1 MSRKQIIFI
10 VAVSLALSAAS
21 VRTALGQAASAT
33 VPVGSKI
40 AVVSMQDAIANC
52 NECQKDFE
60 ALQQKYAPK
69 SVELQTLA
77 AEIKKLQDD
86 YQKTADKLSPEE
98 QSSRART
105 IDSKQKLLQRQQDD
119 AQSDYQRETQEV
131 VNRIGGKMIAVLE
144 KYAQTNGYMMVIDV
158 SNPQTSP
165 VLWASKGTNITKELI
180 DAYNVQ
186 SGVAAPAPAAPNPAA
201 STPPRPNAPTP
212 KNP

>member
-1 MSRKQIIFI
+1 MSRKQIILI
-10 VAVSLALSAAS
+10 LALSLALSAAP
-21 VRTALGQAASAT
+21 VRALGQAAAPAPG
-33 VPVGSKI
+33 PVGTKI
-40 AVVSMQDAIANC
+40 AVVSMQDAIATC
-52 NECQKDFE
+52 NECQKEFE
-60 ALQQKYAPK
+60 TLQQKYAPK

-98 QSSRART
+98 QGSRARV
-105 IDSKQKLLQRQQDD
+105 IDSKQKLYQRQQDD
-119 AQSDYQRETQEV
+119 AQSDYQRESQEL
-131 VNRIGGKMIAVLE
+131 VNRIGTKMIAVLE

-180 DAYNVQ
+180 DTYNVQ
-186 SGVAAPAPAAPNPAA
+186 SGVAAPAPSGPKPAA
-201 STPPRPNAPTP
+201 SAPNAPTP

>member
-10 VAVSLALSAAS
+10 LAVSLALSAAS
-21 VRTALGQAASAT
+21 VRTALGQAAPA
-33 VPVGSKI
+33 PGPLGSMI

-98 QSSRART
+98 QGSRART

-131 VNRIGGKMIAVLE
+131 VNRIGAKMITVLE

-186 SGVAAPAPAAPNPAA
+186 SGVAAPAPSAPNPAA
-201 STPPRPNAPTP
+201 STPRPNAPTP

>member
-1 MSRKQIIFI
+1 MSRKKIIFI
-10 VAVSLALSAAS
+10 LAASLALSAAP
-21 VRTALGQAASAT
+21 VRTALAQAATPAPG
-33 VPVGSKI
+33 PVGTKI
-40 AVVSMQDAIANC
+40 AVVSMQDAIATC
-52 NECQKDFE
+52 NECQKEFE

-77 AEIKKLQDD
+77 SEIKKLQDD

-105 IDSKQKLLQRQQDD
+105 IDSKQKQLQRQQDD
-119 AQSDYQRETQEV
+119 AQSDYQRESQEV
-131 VNRIGGKMIAVLE
+131 VNRIGSKMIAVLE

-186 SGVAAPAPAAPNPAA
+186 SGVAAPAPSAPKPAA
-201 STPPRPNAPTP
+201 SAPNAPTP

>member
-1 MSRKQIIFI
+1 MSRKQIILI
-10 VAVSLALSAAS
+10 LALSLALSAAP
-21 VRTALGQAASAT
+21 VRALGQAVAPAPG
-33 VPVGSKI
+33 PVGTKI
-40 AVVSMQDAIANC
+40 AVVSMQDAIATC
-52 NECQKDFE
+52 NECQKEFE
-60 ALQQKYAPK
+60 TLQQKYAPK

-98 QSSRART
+98 QGSRARV
-105 IDSKQKLLQRQQDD
+105 IDSKQKLYQRQQDD
-119 AQSDYQRETQEV
+119 AQSDYQRESQEL
-131 VNRIGGKMIAVLE
+131 VNRIGTKMIAVLE

-180 DAYNVQ
+180 DTYNVQ
-186 SGVAAPAPAAPNPAA
+186 SGVAAPAPSGPKPAA
-201 STPPRPNAPTP
+201 SAPNTPTP